1 MHVLACRHAR
11 AAVRIAY
18 GRTILF
24 LLMNDTN
31 EVPEIAVMLNNL
43 ERVSFISLLISWTDI
58 AGQRRLAFGKHRK
71 PQEGHQE
78 WAVTALSLDSHS
90 HDRTY
95 PSARRPREEHILG
108 NMSPSRFRRNA
119 IALMGLLIAMYCH
132 CSRAFRCPAK
142 IGFSAWT
149 WV

>member
-43 ERVSFISLLISWTDI
+43 ERVSLTSLLIS
-58 AGQRRLAFGKHRK
+58 
-71 PQEGHQE
+71 
-78 WAVTALSLDSHS
+78 
-90 HDRTY
+90 
-95 PSARRPREEHILG
+95 
-108 NMSPSRFRRNA
+108 
-119 IALMGLLIAMYCH
+119 
-132 CSRAFRCPAK
+132 
-142 IGFSAWT
+142 
-149 WV
+149 